1 MKCGNGES
9 KNLTSAPTLVYNT
22 EDVNISEENK
32 YPKKGEQTMRWKT
45 TNLHLQKGNKLAV
58 YRDSALFFR

>member
-1 MKCGNGES
+1 MK
-9 KNLTSAPTLVYNT
+9 LTSPPIHVYNT
-22 EDVNISEENK
+22 KDINIRRK
-32 YPKKGEQTMRWKT
+32 QYPKKGEQTMRWKT